1 MSPSRPAKT
10 LLEVVVV
17 ISILTLVMS
26 LSVTSLATLFRIHRQ
41 FRQDNDQ
48 AAEMDRLATRLRLD
62 AHEAV
67 SATLDDDC
75 VLTLV
80 DGRTVHYAYDMPRLT
95 RDVRTGSQT
104 LHHDRFRLPKA
115 ASVTFERDKNVSGTL
130 IRVSIRPG
138 EVLPRTLQ
146 LPRAA
151 TIEAAVGL
159 HNHLAQN
166 AREP

>member
-1 MSPSRPAKT
+1 
-10 LLEVVVV
+10 VVV
-17 ISILTLVMS
+17 ISIMTLVMG

-48 AAEMDRLATRLRLD
+48 AAEMDRLAARLRID

-67 SATLDDDC
+67 SAALTVESRSPDRDPPGGCVFTLA
-75 VLTLV
+75 
-80 DGRTVHYAYDMPRLT
+80 DGRSIHYAYDMPRLT
-95 RDVRTGSQT
+95 REVRNGSQT
-104 LHHDRFRLPKA
+104 LHRDRFRLPKA
-115 ASVTFERDKNVSGTL
+115 ASVTFERDGSVPGTL

-138 EVLPRTLQ
+138 DVLPRTLQ
-146 LPRAA
+146 LPRSA

-159 HNHLAQN
+159 HQN